1 MGKQFS
7 REFVFEEHLV
17 NIVDAVL
24 SELDEVSISLEIAT
38 DLDIP
43 VLQKT
48 LPGNVLQTLNSLMT
62 ATPEVL

>member
-1 MGKQFS
+1 MMC
-7 REFVFEEHLV
+7 LV

-43 VLQKT
+43 VLQKA
-48 LPGNVLQTLNSLMT
+48 LSGNVLQTLNSLMT
-62 ATPEVL
+62 GCHIPSHNENA